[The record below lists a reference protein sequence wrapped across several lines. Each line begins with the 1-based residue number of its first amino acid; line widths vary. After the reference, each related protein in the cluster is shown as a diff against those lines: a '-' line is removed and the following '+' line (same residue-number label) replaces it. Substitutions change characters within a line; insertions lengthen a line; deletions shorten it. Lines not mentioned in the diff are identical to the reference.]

1 MFTNADTTIYL
12 YSKENGVEKY
22 TRLPIEDVY
31 WEEISQ
37 STLLR
42 TGEKNSAS
50 VLLVIPM
57 KSLESPVEF
66 TQGKDIAVKGII
78 TDEIDSSSQKE
89 LSNSLTA
96 FKKAHKFVT
105 VTSVDAKLYGS
116 EAVQHYELACN

>member
-1 MFTNADTTIYL
+1 MFANADATIYL
-12 YSKENGVEKY
+12 YSKENGAEKY
-22 TRLPIEDVY
+22 TRLPIEGVF

-37 STLLR
+37 STLLK

-50 VLLVIPM
+50 VLLVIPLE
-57 KSLESPVEF
+57 SLESPVEF

-78 TDEIDSSSQKE
+78 TDEIDSSSQKA
-89 LSNSLTA
+89 LSTSLTA
-96 FKKAHKFVT
+96 FKATHKMVT

>member
-1 MFTNADTTIYL
+1 MFTNADATIYL
-12 YSKENGVEKY
+12 YSKENGAENY
-22 TRLPIEDVY
+22 TRLPIEGVY

-50 VLLVIPM
+50 VLLVIPLE
-57 KSLESPVEF
+57 SLESPADF

-78 TDEIDSSSQKE
+78 ADEIDSSSPKA
-89 LSNSLTA
+89 LSDSLTA

-116 EAVQHYELACN
+116 EAVQHYELACK

>member
-1 MFTNADTTIYL
+1 MFTNADATIYL
-12 YSKENGVEKY
+12 YSKDGNVEKY
-22 TRLPIEDVY
+22 TRLPIEGVY

-50 VLLVIPM
+50 VLLVIPLE
-57 KSLESPVEF
+57 SLELPVDF

-78 TDEIDSSSQKE
+78 MAEIDSGTPKA
-89 LSNSLTA
+89 LSESLTA
-96 FKKAHKFVT
+96 FKKSHKFVT

-116 EAVQHYELACN
+116 EAVQHYELACQ

>member
-50 VLLVIPM
+50 VLLVIP
-57 KSLESPVEF
+57 LESLGSPAEF
-66 TQGKDIAVKGII
+66 GKAIVVRGII
-78 TDEIDSSSQKE
+78 DDEIDSSSQKA
-89 LSNSLTA
+89 LSNSLTTL
-96 FKKAHKFVT
+96 KKAHKCFT

>member
-1 MFTNADTTIYL
+1 MFTNADATIYL
-12 YSKENGVEKY
+12 YGKENGAEKY
-22 TRLPIEDVY
+22 TRLPIEGVY

-50 VLLVIPM
+50 VLLVIPLE
-57 KSLESPVEF
+57 SLESPVDF

-78 TDEIDSSSQKE
+78 ADEIDSSSQKTITDSKAA
-89 LSNSLTA
+89 L
-96 FKKAHKFVT
+96 KKAHKFVT

-116 EAVQHYELACN
+116 EAVQHYELACE

>member
-1 MFTNADTTIYL
+1 MFTNADATIYL
-12 YSKENGVEKY
+12 YSKENGTEKY
-22 TRLPIEDVY
+22 TRLPIEGVY

-57 KSLESPVEF
+57 ESLESPVEF
-66 TQGKDIAVKGII
+66 TQGNDIAIKGIV
-78 TDEIDSSSQKE
+78 TDEIDSSSQKTMADSKAA
-89 LSNSLTA
+89 L
-96 FKKAHKFVT
+96 KKAHKFVT

-116 EAVQHYELACN
+116 EAVQHYELACK

>member
-1 MFTNADTTIYL
+1 MFTNADATIYL
-12 YSKENGVEKY
+12 YSKDGNVEKY
-22 TRLPIEDVY
+22 TRLPIEGVF

-42 TGEKNSAS
+42 TGEKNSAA
-50 VLLVIPM
+50 VLLVIPLE
-57 KSLESPVEF
+57 SLESPVDF

-78 TDEIDSSSQKE
+78 TDDIDSSSQKA
-89 LSNSLTA
+89 LSDSLTA

-116 EAVQHYELACN
+116 EAVQHYELACK

>member
-1 MFTNADTTIYL
+1 MFTNADATIYL
-12 YSKENGVEKY
+12 YSKDGNVEKY
-22 TRLPIEDVY
+22 TRLPIEGVY

-50 VLLVIPM
+50 VLIVIP
-57 KSLESPVEF
+57 LESLDFPVDF

-78 TDEIDSSSQKE
+78 TDEIDSSSQAV
-89 LSNSLTA
+89 LSKSLTNL
-96 FKKAHKFVT
+96 KTAHKIAT

-116 EAVQHYELACN
+116 EAVQHYELACK

>member
-1 MFTNADTTIYL
+1 MFTNADATIYL
-12 YSKENGVEKY
+12 YSKENGAEKY
-22 TRLPIEDVY
+22 TRLPIEGVY

-50 VLLVIPM
+50 VLLVIPLE
-57 KSLESPVEF
+57 SLASPVEF
-66 TQGKDIAVKGII
+66 TPGNDIAVKGII
-78 TDEIDSSSQKE
+78 TDEIDSSSPKA
-89 LSNSLTA
+89 LSDSLTA

-116 EAVQHYELACN
+116 EAVQHYELACK

>member
-12 YSKENGVEKY
+12 YSKEGNVEKY
-22 TRLPIEDVY
+22 TRLPIKGVF

-42 TGEKNSAS
+42 TGERNSAS
-50 VLLVIPM
+50 VLIVIPLE
-57 KSLESPVEF
+57 SLEYPVEF
-66 TQGKDIAVKGII
+66 DKGLAVKGII
-78 TDEIDSSSQKE
+78 TDEIDNSSPKA
-89 LSNSLTA
+89 LSDSLTA

-116 EAVQHYELACN
+116 EAVRHYELACK

>member
-1 MFTNADTTIYL
+1 MFTNADATIYL

-22 TRLPIEDVY
+22 TRLPVEGVY

-42 TGEKNSAS
+42 TGQRNSTS
-50 VLLVIPM
+50 VLLVIPLE
-57 KSLESPVEF
+57 SLESPVKF
-66 TQGKDIAVKGII
+66 TESMDMVIKGIV
-78 TDEIDSSSQKE
+78 TDEIDSSSQKTVTD
-89 LSNSLTA
+89 SKTA
-96 FKKAHKFVT
+96 LKKAQKCFT

>member
-1 MFTNADTTIYL
+1 MFTNADATIYL

-22 TRLPIEDVY
+22 TRLPVEGVY

-42 TGEKNSAS
+42 TGQRNSAS
-50 VLLVIPM
+50 VLLVIPLE
-57 KSLESPVEF
+57 SLESPVKF
-66 TQGKDIAVKGII
+66 TESMDMVIKGIV
-78 TDEIDSSSQKE
+78 TDEIDSSSQKTITD
-89 LSNSLTA
+89 SKTA
-96 FKKAHKFVT
+96 LKKAHKCFT

>member
-1 MFTNADTTIYL
+1 MFTNADATIYL

-57 KSLESPVEF
+57 KSMESPVEF

-78 TDEIDSSSQKE
+78 TDEIDSSSQKA
-89 LSNSLTA
+89 LSNSLTT
-96 FKKAHKFVT
+96 FKKAHKCFT